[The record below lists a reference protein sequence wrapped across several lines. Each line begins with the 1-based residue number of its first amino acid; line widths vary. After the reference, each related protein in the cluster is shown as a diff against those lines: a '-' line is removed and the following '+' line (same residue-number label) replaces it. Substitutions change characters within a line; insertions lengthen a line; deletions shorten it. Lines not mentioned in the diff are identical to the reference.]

1 MLSSVMRAIGWISN
15 IEGNAFLIKG
25 RCYCGFYFFCNLTS
39 ILLRWLFFWLFDWR
53 LRSTSIKHFPFFT
66 VCAGLGLPQVRVR
79 DGTVNSLKKNY
90 NKYASSFFFQKL
102 CVLYWWKLTMSL
114 NLILLIMYLQSGA
127 AKSRTWAGP
136 SLFFWNDNPPQPRI
150 YHGFAS
156 INEYHFVFGGYCS
169 AGWDP
174 KIQIRSDLE
183 LTKRVQ
189 VISTIYTYL
198 T

>member
-90 NKYASSFFFQKL
+90 NKYDSSFFFQKL
-102 CVLYWWKLTMSL
+102 LYEVCFILMKINYVAEFNPPYHVFAKRSCKIK
-114 NLILLIMYLQSGA
+114 NLGWTQFILLE
-127 AKSRTWAGP
+127 R
-136 SLFFWNDNPPQPRI
+136 
-150 YHGFAS
+150 
-156 INEYHFVFGGYCS
+156 
-169 AGWDP
+169 
-174 KIQIRSDLE
+174 
-183 LTKRVQ
+183 
-189 VISTIYTYL
+189 
-198 T
+198 